1 MILGSVFI
9 KVEVPVVETQ
19 TRESR
24 FRSSSSGCR
33 VVVYTTPCNSF
44 RLSRAKKALPLD
56 PSGWYVRDRNHQSR
70 PARGGNTRVSAPRAP
85 KLLQPLFVCLCVL
98 LCTWCSETEEQFVWV
113 QTVRGFREN
122 HLCLKEDGSS
132 GIELFPLMCWV

>member
-44 RLSRAKKALPLD
+44 RLSRAKKAQWYND
-56 PSGWYVRDRNHQSR
+56 PSPEYI
-70 PARGGNTRVSAPRAP
+70 
-85 KLLQPLFVCLCVL
+85 
-98 LCTWCSETEEQFVWV
+98 
-113 QTVRGFREN
+113 FRE
-122 HLCLKEDGSS
+122 KPKD
-132 GIELFPLMCWV
+132 PLVIHTHFTLYVTVAG